1 MCLSYCTLHS
11 ICNLHPYCISLSH
24 CECRKQTKCSV
35 ALTWLLPHFKKRYWV
50 SGRRHH
56 RVAFELRLCRRET
69 RTSLKHEHS
78 QKTSLFS
85 GLWLALAKRTPLLKS
100 GPAFLSPLSSA
111 GAVLGLL
118 VVGWSALSVSAKTL
132 HFAHSPAESSS
143 VVGSLNNASRRRS
156 SSDSGVCEN
165 VQLSRRLTFERKT
178 KNNKQTK
185 KKLVNQFRL
194 MRCKIHCLPAWPD
207 FDLIE
212 RGLIEHGLSSAVAA
226 AAAAAGATSKR
237 LLRGSRGKWCND
249 APSEKCNWNKRF
261 VGEGHCTQQ

>member
-1 MCLSYCTLHS
+1 MPEA
-11 ICNLHPYCISLSH
+11 NQVQ
-24 CECRKQTKCSV
+24 CRTHLVTSS
-35 ALTWLLPHFKKRYWV
+35 FRKRYWV

-56 RVAFELRLCRRET
+56 RVAFELRLCRRDT

-85 GLWLALAKRTPLLKS
+85 GLWLALAKRTLLLKS
-100 GPAFLSPLSSA
+100 GRASLSPLSSA

-118 VVGWSALSVSAKTL
+118 VVGWSALSVSAKSL

-143 VVGSLNNASRRRS
+143 VVGSLNNASRRS

-185 KKLVNQFRL
+185 KKLVNQLRL
-194 MRCKIHCLPAWPD
+194 MRCKIFHYSPCLPAWPD

-212 RGLIEHGLSSAVAA
+212 RGLIEHGLSSAV

-249 APSEKCNWNKRF
+249 APSEKCNRNKRF